1 MKKNFALYFFIAL
14 LFCLWACKKDT
25 VVAETNLIQID
36 SATLQK
42 GAVITI
48 SRDTTTVSLGNVQ
61 AKFSQTSTCFPGKEI
76 FSFTASGVNLP
87 SGGYYHWSFGDGN
100 MADGNSVS
108 YSYQAP
114 GSFVVTLE
122 VMLNSNNI
130 LAKMIFPIKAKG
142 QQTKPEASFSFKS
155 DFPNNLNYITFNSS
169 SSVNHSD
176 IIQYKYEWGD
186 GSTLVSSIGLIR
198 HEFPK
203 KINDTTYPVKLTITT
218 NTGCSDDTIMPVLIP
233 GTYHIKGGFRA
244 VVYEACTNENFVF
257 TAEAE
262 NVPTGSVYEWD
273 FSDGKGVKLGNPVQ
287 YIYQYPNDY
296 DVIMAIKLNGREI
309 YRTNK
314 LVNSKGINPKPK
326 AAFEETLVWDYPN
339 TQRWSFNSK
348 STIATSTIDSYR
360 WNFGNGNTNNEFNS
374 FIETVFNKTNT
385 AQQFKVQLIVTGN
398 GCADTTSKLIAI
410 PKM

>member
-1 MKKNFALYFFIAL
+1 MKKNIALYFFISVL
-14 LFCLWACKKDT
+14 LGLWACKKEAGISVTD
-25 VVAETNLIQID
+25 LIQID
-36 SATLQK
+36 SATLRN
-42 GAVITI
+42 GVINTDL
-48 SRDTTTVSLGNVQ
+48 RDTTTVSLGNVQ

-76 FSFTASGVNLP
+76 FSFTASGVKLP

-100 MADGNSVS
+100 IADGSMVT

-122 VMLNSNNI
+122 VMLNTNNV
-130 LAKMIFPIKAKG
+130 LAKMVFPIKAKG

-186 GSTLVSSIGLIR
+186 GSSLVSSIGLIR

-218 NTGCSDDTIMPVLIP
+218 NTGCSDDTTMPVLIP
-233 GTYHIKGGFRA
+233 GTYNIKGSFKA
-244 VVYEACTNENFVF
+244 VAFEACTNENFIF

-262 NVPTGSVYEWD
+262 HVPTGAVYEWD
-273 FSDGKGVKLGNPVQ
+273 FSDGKGSKIGNPVQ
-287 YIYQYPNDY
+287 YKYKYPNDY
-296 DVIMAIKLNGREI
+296 DVMMSVKLNGREI

-314 LVNSKGINPKPK
+314 LVRSKGENPKPI
-326 AAFEETLVWDYPN
+326 ASFEETLVWNYLN
-339 TQRWSFNSK
+339 TQRWSFNSR
-348 STIATSTIDSYR
+348 STIATSTIDTYK
-360 WNFGNGNTNNEFNS
+360 WDFGNGNTNNEFNS
-374 FIETVFNKTNT
+374 FIETVFNKANT

-398 GCADTTSKLIAI
+398 GCADTTSKIITI